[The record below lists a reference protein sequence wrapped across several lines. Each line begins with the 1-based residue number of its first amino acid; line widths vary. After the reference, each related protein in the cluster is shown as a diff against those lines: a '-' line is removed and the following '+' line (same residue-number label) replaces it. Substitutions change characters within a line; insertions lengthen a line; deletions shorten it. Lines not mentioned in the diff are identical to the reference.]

1 MNARFLV
8 LPLSFALACLSG
20 CASSGGGGS
29 SDPSP
34 DEPEWDKVSGV
45 GFERSWEL
53 DEKGSG
59 VGVAVV
65 DSGINDV
72 DGLGDDV
79 VERQSYIGLDTEWDD
94 ESTHIAPQAE
104 GDGDLGDGYA
114 HGTEMASLIA
124 GDTYGVAPEAD
135 LYSFRGFGDGGVA
148 ETLHYSEPL
157 YTNSYGD
164 ESNLLSS
171 LYAGI
176 EQAAIHPDTFVIN
189 YSAGTPDGNESLRY
203 AVDSV
208 VTSGKLLVAAAGNT
222 EGSSDMNY
230 PAAYAAETDYKGHI
244 LAVGA
249 YDNEAE
255 EDANKYTQPET
266 EAIAEQYLLAPGN
279 AIEVINNEG
288 DQTWTSGTSPAAA
301 LVSGA
306 AAIVKG
312 RWDHLTAEDVGNI
325 LLESAEDLG
334 EAGTDMEFGRG
345 LLDVEAAM
353 EPLSEPYLADS
364 TKVAD
369 GGYTLSS
376 TRVRLSSAGGLDDD
390 PALAEAVAFDK
401 YERDFPVDLRQPV
414 AGPQDTYL
422 ADRLAGLTT
431 DSGGQSATL
440 PGGLTFRASY
450 QDRSTT
456 RHRPDPAAMA
466 PSDRPEAVDGSWS
479 LRGGGERLRYQA
491 GSRTPTLGVRP
502 EGLTRRWSG
511 AYRTDLHQPYLA
523 GLREPTGGGLTFGLA
538 PGMEVRTAW
547 AEAEGDTEAMAVDGT
562 AGLMEGVVRF
572 SDEAALAARTGLLRE
587 EDGFAGNFATGAL
600 GIDRARTRIMGVEG
614 YTALTEQV
622 DLTAGFGYG
631 TTEADARGGLVTGSE
646 AIASRYGHLGL
657 HAAGEPDSA
666 IDGFGLR
673 LAAPMHVHQGSLSV
687 KVPTARADDGS
698 VVYERTEVDLARE
711 SEVVTEAYLAGTT
724 LGGGRFQVLASV
736 RENPAGGEV
745 ARDHSIMA
753 AYRLGY

>member
-325 LLESAEDLG
+325 LLSRRRISAKRAPTWSSVG
-334 EAGTDMEFGRG
+334 AC
-345 LLDVEAAM
+345 
-353 EPLSEPYLADS
+353 S
-364 TKVAD
+364 TW
-369 GGYTLSS
+369 
-376 TRVRLSSAGGLDDD
+376 
-390 PALAEAVAFDK
+390 
-401 YERDFPVDLRQPV
+401 
-414 AGPQDTYL
+414 
-422 ADRLAGLTT
+422 
-431 DSGGQSATL
+431 
-440 PGGLTFRASY
+440 
-450 QDRSTT
+450 
-456 RHRPDPAAMA
+456 RPP
-466 PSDRPEAVDGSWS
+466 WS
-479 LRGGGERLRYQA
+479 R
-491 GSRTPTLGVRP
+491 
-502 EGLTRRWSG
+502 
-511 AYRTDLHQPYLA
+511 
-523 GLREPTGGGLTFGLA
+523 
-538 PGMEVRTAW
+538 
-547 AEAEGDTEAMAVDGT
+547 
-562 AGLMEGVVRF
+562 
-572 SDEAALAARTGLLRE
+572 
-587 EDGFAGNFATGAL
+587 
-600 GIDRARTRIMGVEG
+600 
-614 YTALTEQV
+614 
-622 DLTAGFGYG
+622 
-631 TTEADARGGLVTGSE
+631 
-646 AIASRYGHLGL
+646 
-657 HAAGEPDSA
+657 
-666 IDGFGLR
+666 
-673 LAAPMHVHQGSLSV
+673 
-687 KVPTARADDGS
+687 
-698 VVYERTEVDLARE
+698 
-711 SEVVTEAYLAGTT
+711 
-724 LGGGRFQVLASV
+724 
-736 RENPAGGEV
+736 
-745 ARDHSIMA
+745 
-753 AYRLGY
+753 